1 MELVKEN
8 KYYVYALIDPIN
20 RLPFYIGKGC
30 GNRAWSHLK
39 NEKTNIEKVRIIGL
53 IRSLNLE
60 PEVKLITSDL
70 EETLAYQLE
79 TLFIDYSKSIG
90 IKLVNVFSK
99 ATPPS
104 RRGCIVSDIT
114 KQKISNT
121 TKGRKGTPMTDI
133 AKLKL
138 SIANTGKQGPNKAFV
153 DIVNLHNLYVI
164 ENKTKKEICDIFNI
178 GMGSLN
184 RILNENS
191 IQKTIDCFSKFG
203 QKRHNNSIK
212 SLTYK

>member
-164 ENKTKKEICDIFNI
+164 ENKTKKEEMKYEENYTLWLLWGIIFFVASQALSVRKIADFKLPFIFTKKN
-178 GMGSLN
+178 
-184 RILNENS
+184 
-191 IQKTIDCFSKFG
+191 K
-203 QKRHNNSIK
+203 
-212 SLTYK
+212 

>member
-138 SIANTGKQGPNKAFV
+138 SIANTGKQGPNTAFV

-164 ENKTKKEICDIFNI
+164 ENKTKNMATIIEPVLMVVVGAAVGFFAVSMISPLYSVMNNI
-178 GMGSLN
+178 
-184 RILNENS
+184 
-191 IQKTIDCFSKFG
+191 K
-203 QKRHNNSIK
+203 
-212 SLTYK
+212 

>member
-104 RRGCIVSDIT
+104 RSGCIVSDIT

-191 IQKTIDCFSKFG
+191 IQKSIDCFSKFG

-212 SLTYK
+212 SLNYK